1 MRLELYLR
9 IDDNNMKQILFTKQ
23 DTMIVLKD
31 LLISLLIIIL
41 KIRKPIDIN

>member
-1 MRLELYLR
+1 MRLELHLR

-23 DTMIVLKD
+23 DTMIVFKD